1 MYLMVLVMKGGCI
14 CLEDIFV
21 VVDVTSWPV
30 LHHSFHCE
38 KLFILQL
45 VLQVSKAVMQDLE
58 K

>member
-1 MYLMVLVMKGGCI
+1 MVLVMKGGCI

-21 VVDVTSWPV
+21 VVITLWPV
-30 LHHSFHCE
+30 LHHSFHHE